1 MKSYSN
7 KFIKYNQEI
16 SDVLEDGPV
25 YVSGPWTVKYFD
37 TKFEK
42 SDSHFGK
49 TDVTISVVYGTQEEA
64 PDQIESAYN
73 IIYSNIYEPLVS
85 LMQSTPSIFG
95 GWEELNSEKSLA
107 DSISN
112 EIIESEVSP
121 YNPKNEGQT
130 SKVLIFE
137 KFHLDLR
144 AKVINFTIIVKF

>member
-7 KFIKYNQEI
+7 KFIKYNREI

-42 SDSHFGK
+42 SERNFGK

-64 PDQIESAYN
+64 PDQIESAYR

-112 EIIESEVSP
+112 EIIDSEVSP
-121 YNPKNEGQT
+121 YSPKNEGQT
-130 SKVLIFE
+130 SNVLIFKNSPRSE
-137 KFHLDLR
+137 SESNNSKIL
-144 AKVINFTIIVKF
+144 KS